1 MLERSE
7 VLRSSFTGIFQ
18 ATVEK
23 GQTVAEGAVIGR
35 VTDFHGKLLEEIK
48 APFAGEILY
57 VVGTP
62 AMNKGE
68 PVGFIGA
75 TVR

>member
-1 MLERSE
+1 M
-7 VLRSSFTGIFQ
+7 
-18 ATVEK
+18 
-23 GQTVAEGAVIGR
+23 AEGALIGR
-35 VTDFHGKLLEEIK
+35 VTDFHGKMLEEIK

-68 PVGFIGA
+68 PVGFIA
-75 TVR
+75 SSVAR